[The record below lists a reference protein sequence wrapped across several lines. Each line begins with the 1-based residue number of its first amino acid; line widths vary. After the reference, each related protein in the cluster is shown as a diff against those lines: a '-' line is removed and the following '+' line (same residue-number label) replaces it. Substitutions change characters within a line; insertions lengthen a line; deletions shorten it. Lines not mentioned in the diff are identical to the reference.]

1 MRRIAV
7 VGMIILGL
15 VALPL
20 IAGAAAGGTD
30 KVQVCHFPDGG
41 GDPHEIVIAEKALK
55 GHANHGDTEGVC
67 PDLSSLPPANTP
79 PVAVIAPIFCGSFSC
94 DMVLDGTGSFDDEGD
109 PLTFAWTVVGTSN
122 TYSSSEPFWYIINP
136 PTDTYEVTLVVS
148 DGELSGTSHTTVV
161 AP

>member
-7 VGMIILGL
+7 VGMIISGL

-20 IAGAAAGGTD
+20 IAGAAAGGTN

-55 GHANHGDTEGVC
+55 GHANHGDIVGACLER
-67 PDLSSLPPANTP
+67 DSLPPVNTP
-79 PVAVIAPIFCGSFSC
+79 PVAVIAPIDCGAFSC
-94 DMVLDGTGSFDDEGD
+94 DMVLDGTDSFDDEGD

-122 TYSSSEPFWYIINP
+122 TYSSSEAFWYINAP
-136 PTDTYEVTLVVS
+136 PADTYEVTLVVS
-148 DGELSGTSHTTVV
+148 DGELSDTSQTTVV